1 MSLTNAAETALLTLL
16 FNNTDWANIGD
27 AAGLQNS
34 ATAGSLFHRFQ
45 HHGAHRHLQQASG
58 RPNHQTQ
65 QLGTT
70 KPRPAERGHHN
81 RQHRGIWS

>member
-34 ATAGSLFHRFQ
+34 AAAGNSEI
-45 HHGAHRHLQQASG
+45 
-58 RPNHQTQ
+58 
-65 QLGTT
+65 
-70 KPRPAERGHHN
+70 PAWRLADDAA
-81 RQHRGIWS
+81 RQ